1 MIFKGISNH
10 VFILMEKGFIKMWLL
25 YFLNMPNVESL
36 VENYPI
42 LFHIK
47 QTKQILKTFKLV
59 FWPQRMSSNAAF
71 ARHP

>member
-1 MIFKGISNH
+1 
-10 VFILMEKGFIKMWLL
+10 MWLL
-25 YFLNMPNVESL
+25 LFFNMPNVEFL

-47 QTKQILKTFKLV
+47 QTKQIKKPFKLV
-59 FWPQRMSSNAAF
+59 FLPQKRSSNAAF

>member
-1 MIFKGISNH
+1 MSLFLWK
-10 VFILMEKGFIKMWLL
+10 KDL
-25 YFLNMPNVESL
+25 YLSSKCGCSIFLNMPNVKFL

>member
-1 MIFKGISNH
+1 MSLFLWK
-10 VFILMEKGFIKMWLL
+10 KDLL
-25 YFLNMPNVESL
+25 KCGCSIFLNMPKVEAL